1 MEIDR
6 YCARNLQEREERVEA
21 ERRRQHEVQHA
32 QLVGSG
38 EETSQF
44 TAGENTKEEE
54 EEEKEVDP
62 SLVGSLDDVYTDEPG
77 AMMTEDPF
85 QRMPVMDD
93 KEKPAS
99 LMEMEKSLDA
109 LVYTNEENM
118 DSSDLDVS
126 SLDRGVRTK
135 RPVRDNH
142 LSANPHEEEQSHDER
157 AVVQPPESLEEDS
170 LPDVVGAL
178 STGEQLGSENP
189 GLPSTLPDVQ
199 PAAVS
204 RSPGPDVAAGFPTPS
219 SLPLDLA
226 VGAQQAVDLVD
237 QASQAMGGEPPSS
250 QPVDLTDGL
259 LQLNVSAHT

>member
-1 MEIDR
+1 M
-6 YCARNLQEREERVEA
+6 
-21 ERRRQHEVQHA
+21 
-32 QLVGSG
+32 GSG

-44 TAGENTKEEE
+44 TAGESTKVEE

-77 AMMTEDPF
+77 SMMTDDPF

-109 LVYTNEENM
+109 LVYSEEEDM

-135 RPVRDNH
+135 RPGRDNPFS
-142 LSANPHEEEQSHDER
+142 LGHEEEELHDQ
-157 AVVQPPESLEEDS
+157 AVVQPPELSEEDS

-178 STGEQLGSENP
+178 SAGEQHGLENP
-189 GLPSTLPDVQ
+189 GPPSTLPDVQ
-199 PAAVS
+199 PATVS
-204 RSPGPDVAAGFPTPS
+204 HTPGPDVASGFPTPS

-237 QASQAMGGEPPSS
+237 QASQALGGEPPSS

-259 LQLNVSAHT
+259 LQLHVSAHT